1 MTMPDDTN
9 QPEPGP
15 VESRILASYDQ
26 LPASERRLADL
37 LLARARDL
45 PTFRAH
51 ELAAMAGVS
60 SATAARLFKRLG
72 FSSFAEARRA
82 ARDAAA
88 GPAGSPL
95 AALRVSQRDRRLSNG
110 LAAHLEQDLAN
121 LTRSLESLSPGTI
134 GHAVRLL
141 ARARRLGVIGFRN
154 SHALASYA
162 AGLLGTL
169 RPDVRLLVGTGLALA
184 EEQAGLVK
192 GDALLVL
199 GFRRRPRAL
208 EEILIEAA
216 AAEIDT
222 VLIAERGAGR
232 ITAHA
237 SVVLPCDIRG
247 ASLFDSYV
255 AAMSLLSFI
264 GAETSRKLGGE
275 AYQRLARIEALHR
288 RFADLEPP
296 GDA

>member
-1 MTMPDDTN
+1 MTTPDDTN

-15 VESRILASYDQ
+15 VERRILASYDQ

-45 PTFRAH
+45 PTYRAH
-51 ELAAMAGVS
+51 ELAGMAGVS
-60 SATAARLFKRLG
+60 NATAARLFKRLG
-72 FSSFAEARRA
+72 FSSFDEARRA
-82 ARDAAA
+82 TRDAAVR
-88 GPAGSPL
+88 PAGSPL
-95 AALRVSQRDRRLSNG
+95 AALHEIPPDRRLSNG
-110 LAAHLEQDLAN
+110 LAAHLEQDLSN

-141 ARARRLGVIGFRN
+141 ARARHLTVIGFRN

-184 EEQAGLVK
+184 EEQAGLGK

-199 GFRRRPRAL
+199 GFRRRPRVL
-208 EEILIEAA
+208 ERILIEARE
-216 AAEIDT
+216 AEVDT

-232 ITAHA
+232 ITARA
-237 SVVLPCDIRG
+237 SVVLPCEIRG

-255 AAMSLLSFI
+255 AAMSLLNFI
-264 GAETSRKLGGE
+264 GAEMSGKLGSE
-275 AYQRLARIEALHR
+275 AYRRLARIEALHR
-288 RFADLEPP
+288 RFEDLEPP
-296 GDA
+296 GDG